1 MRKLEELSRKMCEF
15 EGNKQC
21 KNCIFF
27 RTVFCIICGKNRPV
41 RDSTMSES
49 NEKEEE
55 PVEWRELLK
64 S

>member
-1 MRKLEELSRKMCEF
+1 MSKLKELSKKMSEF

-21 KNCIFF
+21 KSCIFF

-49 NEKEEE
+49 NEKVEE